1 GRARLELSLYSTT
14 GGQTMA
20 VPVSEPT
27 VAQPLSKLVA
37 IARAA
42 SRSLQHPALD
52 IIGLLR
58 SLKAFGEAARAFAGP
73 PKRNQEQDHGEGAHE
88 PAQELRQGVAALEA
102 RDEEVRAD
110 ANMGEGLPTH
120 RLDGLGSEQFG
131 FHDALSNPGLRGYF
145 ADGETPLQP
154 RTHPLEPDYGLPG
167 QDLVFPGEFVLL

>member
-1 GRARLELSLYSTT
+1 MPEPAPAIGVVVQHHGNGRAIRQGVHFLGRARLELSLYSTT

-73 PKRNQEQDHGEGAHE
+73 PKRNQEQDHGERDGA
-88 PAQELRQGVAALEA
+88 
-102 RDEEVRAD
+102 
-110 ANMGEGLPTH
+110 
-120 RLDGLGSEQFG
+120 
-131 FHDALSNPGLRGYF
+131 
-145 ADGETPLQP
+145 
-154 RTHPLEPDYGLPG
+154 
-167 QDLVFPGEFVLL
+167 